1 MFSMLLRIVH
11 VFTVR
16 CVSSMEGRHRR
27 EIRLIERGKKNMK
40 SVKISENYYKY
51 KRCLVRETN
60 T

>member
-1 MFSMLLRIVH
+1 
-11 VFTVR
+11 
-16 CVSSMEGRHRR
+16 
-27 EIRLIERGKKNMK
+27 MK